1 MLRYHLLA
9 LVILITGSC
18 TYAFE
23 HILQVTPIKKVTTSN
38 ENLLEGDVVEFKVIE
53 STLPEKIKKGDIVSG
68 YITYY
73 EPNGF
78 AGKEA
83 ILHIEQFQTSNGYK
97 LNGMIFAKGNQH
109 NQIMEFKETL
119 GIPALWMRGG
129 EVNLIPKKDV
139 FLLYPEK

>member
-1 MLRYHLLA
+1 MLRYILA
-9 LVILITGSC
+9 LALLITGSC
-18 TYAFE
+18 ATAIE
-23 HILQVTPIKKVTTSN
+23 HTIKVTPVKKITTSN
-38 ENLLEGDVVEFKVIE
+38 ENLLEGDIVEFKVID

-83 ILHIEQFQTSNGYK
+83 TLHIEQFQTAKGDK
-97 LNGMIFAKGNQH
+97 LDGMIYAKGDQH

-119 GIPALWMRGG
+119 GIPAIWLRGG
-129 EVNLIPKKDV
+129 EVNLIPKNDV
-139 FLLYPEK
+139 FLLYMEK